1 MGAYENPAQIIDKSG
16 EILAQGFLGFSQEI
30 SKGVEALGKAKAAGL
45 DAQAAQVNAQNKAD
59 QDLWIKSS
67 EKSAEHILEI
77 AGNAFDKGDP
87 EFDKKV
93 KAYVNEHG
101 DAYTMANYM
110 YNRPRSTKQERQE
123 ALETITG
130 FDGEMANMIETAGL
144 DTSFSNHFNTTN
156 ALQGVHYAGEGA
168 DGARTQAA
176 IMLQMDQPPE
186 GVTSTEEF
194 TTIDSG
200 ARVKRFNVTVQNTP
214 ENREKYGLEDQ
225 EGDTI
230 SFKQDLNLDI
240 DPTLYMNKTSDMGIT
255 TIYEQLGVVDP
266 NTHYLSD
273 DFKTT
278 TENKATNGR
287 YTTTE
292 KIETYDAR
300 RAIESTRVA
309 VSAKVQ
315 GMFDSGTTPEQRS
328 IALADIKANL
338 KQNFGVTPEQMR
350 EIFSGDGERSI
361 PEKVTDAI
369 QNYQLAQLTTINKP
383 TFDKNG
389 DPEYKRVISSS
400 KTMAKATDKEEYISD
415 LEGLEEDVTIAA
427 FDGKGDTTYTP
438 VPLTDAEKKKHKK
451 PYKYTVTEYVTDRVS
466 GTKSIAGTTTVIGVQ
481 GVLNHQGLGLPGSK

>member
-130 FDGEMANMIETAGL
+130 FDGEMANMLETAGL
-144 DTSFSNHFNTTN
+144 DTAFSNHFNTTN
-156 ALQGVHYAGEGA
+156 ALQGVHYGGGEGA

-194 TTIDSG
+194 TTLPSG

-255 TIYEQLGVVDP
+255 TIYEQGGVVDP
-266 NTHYLSD
+266 NTHQFSKA
-273 DFKTT
+273 FITT
-278 TENKATNGR
+278 TENKETNGR
-287 YTTTE
+287 DTITRTTE
-292 KIETYDAR
+292 TYNVSGAL
-300 RAIESTRVA
+300 ESTRIA
-309 VSAKVQ
+309 VEAKVQ
-315 GMFDSGTTPEQRS
+315 GMFDSGTTNQQRS

-369 QNYQLAQLTTINKP
+369 QNYQLAKLTGISTPTLNKEGMP
-383 TFDKNG
+383 VFAR
-389 DPEYKRVISSS
+389 EISS
-400 KTMAKATDKEEYISD
+400 TTTRAKATDKEEYISD
-415 LEGLEEDVTIAA
+415 LKDLGKGVIMAA
-427 FDGKGDTTYTP
+427 FKGDTTYTF
-438 VPLTDAEKKKHKK
+438 LTEADAKAG
-451 PYKYTVTEYVTDRVS
+451 KYTVTEYVTDRAS
-466 GTKSIAGTTTVIGVQ
+466 GTKSPSGTTTVIGVQ